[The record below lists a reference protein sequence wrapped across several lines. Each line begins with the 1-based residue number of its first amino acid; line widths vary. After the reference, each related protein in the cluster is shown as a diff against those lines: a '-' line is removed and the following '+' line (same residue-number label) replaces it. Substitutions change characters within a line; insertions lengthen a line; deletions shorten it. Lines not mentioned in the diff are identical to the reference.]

1 MPFDPMYFY
10 GTYRVP
16 SARKPGRDYT
26 SGSYFITICTHE
38 RRPWFGRIR
47 DGRVEL
53 SRAGEIVGGEW
64 RTTGIVRPYVTLDEW
79 VIMPDHFHGIVTIRS
94 WDVMPRASV
103 ETSRRDVSTTTHEP
117 TLINAQPS
125 LSNHLRPRSLG
136 AIVNQFKSVCTK
148 HIRAAG
154 FSDFAWQPNYYDRII
169 RDADAMESVRTYIKN
184 NPVKW
189 WKKHHPNPLYHTP

>member
-47 DGRVEL
+47 DGRVGL
-53 SRAGEIVGGEW
+53 ALPGMIAQHFWRSISRIHPCVTVDAYIV
-64 RTTGIVRPYVTLDEW
+64 
-79 VIMPDHFHGIVTIRS
+79 MPNHTHGILTLGNDESRVT
-94 WDVMPRASV
+94 V
-103 ETSRRDVSTTTHEP
+103 ETGQWPVSTPPRETTSR
-117 TLINAQPS
+117 LIPGS
-125 LSNHLRPRSLG
+125 VGS
-136 AIVNQFKSVCTK
+136 IVNQYKSACTK
-148 HIRAAG
+148 MIRTLG
-154 FSDFAWQPNYYDRII
+154 YTDFAWQPNYYDRII